1 MQRLFAMFTSL
12 ALSAFL
18 SAAVIPFH
26 ATAQTAQPITSLP
39 RAPGDTDIDTAPP
52 QAQAPVV
59 SPQPAPTVTEPQP
72 PAPRSDIHPI
82 TSLPKAPGDTSY
94 TPPALPDT
102 YSVPTATAPAVTP
115 PPAIVPSPAPDAA
128 PATEPPPQPAPAAP
142 ETPTTTPFATQLPP
156 TPTYAPAQPAPDLD
170 PHSLHASLD
179 PEPQPVPVQTKPVR
193 KPIRAFSTAAIALKI
208 GVAGVG
214 IDVATPLSQR
224 FNLRA
229 GGSYYPYNGTFNVD
243 GMTITGQA
251 RLRSGTASLDWFPFH
266 GNFHLSPGITFYN
279 GNTFN
284 TKAYVPSG
292 GAFSLADGDYIS
304 DPTGVDPVHGTFDLS
319 FGRHVAPN
327 FTIGFGNMIPRSGR
341 HFSFPFEIGFQYI
354 GPPKLTLN
362 LAGTVCSNQP
372 NNQGCEQL
380 QTDPDALAN
389 LAQEQ
394 VNINN
399 DIKPLRF
406 YPILS
411 QGFSYRF

>member
-1 MQRLFAMFTSL
+1 MFTSL

-39 RAPGDTDIDTAPP
+39 RAPGDTDIDTAPLQPKSQPQPSAAPEP
-52 QAQAPVV
+52 QAPATPV
-59 SPQPAPTVTEPQP
+59 PQP
-72 PAPRSDIHPI
+72 PAPSSDVHPI

-94 TPPALPDT
+94 TPPSLPDT
-102 YSVPTATAPAVTP
+102 YPVPAVTT
-115 PPAIVPSPAPDAA
+115 PPAAPQPDAA
-128 PATEPPPQPAPAAP
+128 PTPTPDPTPTTQPPAPDP
-142 ETPTTTPFATQLPP
+142 TPTTTAPFATQLPP
-156 TPTYAPAQPAPDLD
+156 APTYAPAQPAPDLD
-170 PHSLHASLD
+170 PHTLHASMG
-179 PEPQPVPVQTKPVR
+179 PEPQPVSVQPKLVR

-243 GMTITGQA
+243 GMTISGQA

-266 GNFHLSPGITFYN
+266 GNFHISPGITFYN

-341 HFSFPFEIGFQYI
+341 HFSFPFEIGFQYV

-394 VNINN
+394 LNINN